1 MSDETTS
8 TKGSILKHKAVAG
21 PEGQATTAPTRKCSV
36 CWKPIVSTDA
46 VAVLVKEGN
55 AKSLVHV
62 SCLITDL
69 HALQ

>member
-1 MSDETTS
+1 M
-8 TKGSILKHKAVAG
+8 KRKALVG
-21 PEGQATTAPTRKCSV
+21 PEEQTTTAPTRKCAV
-36 CWKPIVSTDA
+36 CWKPISPTDA

-69 HALQ
+69 HAIQ

>member
-1 MSDETTS
+1 M
-8 TKGSILKHKAVAG
+8 
-21 PEGQATTAPTRKCSV
+21 RKCSV
-36 CWKPIVSTDA
+36 CWKPILSTDA

>member
-1 MSDETTS
+1 M
-8 TKGSILKHKAVAG
+8 
-21 PEGQATTAPTRKCSV
+21 TAPTRKCAV
-36 CWKPIVSTDA
+36 CWKPILSTDA

-69 HALQ
+69 HAIQ

>member
-8 TKGSILKHKAVAG
+8 TKGSILKHKAG
-21 PEGQATTAPTRKCSV
+21 PEGQTTTPPMRKCSV
-36 CWKPIVSTDA
+36 CWKPILSTDA